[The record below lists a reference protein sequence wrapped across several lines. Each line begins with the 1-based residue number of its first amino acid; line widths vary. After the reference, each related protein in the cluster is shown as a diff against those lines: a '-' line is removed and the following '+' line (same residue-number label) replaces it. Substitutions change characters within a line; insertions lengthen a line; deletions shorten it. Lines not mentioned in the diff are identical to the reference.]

1 MVPIVPMSMVPMVP
15 VFAKEPSNVVK
26 ELSMVSKEASKVAK
40 EATKV
45 AKEPSKVAKEPSKV
59 TKEPSTVAKEP
70 SLVAKEATKV
80 AKDPAMSP
88 WAKRC
93 NFYSYDGR
101 KDVTF
106 FGKVRRN
113 HIPNLDQKA

>member
-15 VFAKEPSNVVK
+15 VFAKE
-26 ELSMVSKEASKVAK
+26 
-40 EATKV
+40 ATKV
-45 AKEPSKVAKEPSKV
+45 AKDPSKVAKDPSKV
-59 TKEPSTVAKEP
+59 AKEPSTVAKEP
-70 SLVAKEATKV
+70 SLVTKEASKV

-106 FGKVRRN
+106 SEKLGE
-113 HIPNLDQKA
+113 ITSQT

>member
-1 MVPIVPMSMVPMVP
+1 MSMVPMVP
-15 VFAKEPSNVVK
+15 VFAKE
-26 ELSMVSKEASKVAK
+26 
-40 EATKV
+40 ATKV
-45 AKEPSKVAKEPSKV
+45 AKDPSKVAKDPSKV
-59 TKEPSTVAKEP
+59 AKEPSTVAKEP
-70 SLVAKEATKV
+70 SLVTKEASKV

-106 FGKVRRN
+106 LEKLGE
-113 HIPNLDQKA
+113 ITSQT

>member
-1 MVPIVPMSMVPMVP
+1 MVPIVPMSKVPMVP

-70 SLVAKEATKV
+70 
-80 AKDPAMSP
+80 AMSP

-106 FGKVRRN
+106 SEKLGE
-113 HIPNLDQKA
+113 ITSQT

>member
-1 MVPIVPMSMVPMVP
+1 MSMVPMVP

-40 EATKV
+40 E
-45 AKEPSKVAKEPSKV
+45 PSLV
-59 TKEPSTVAKEP
+59 TKEAS
-70 SLVAKEATKV
+70 KV

-106 FGKVRRN
+106 SEKLGE
-113 HIPNLDQKA
+113 ITSQT

>member
-26 ELSMVSKEASKVAK
+26 ELSMDSKEASKVAK

-45 AKEPSKVAKEPSKV
+45 AKEPSKVAKEPS
-59 TKEPSTVAKEP
+59 TVAKEP
-70 SLVAKEATKV
+70 SLVTKEASKV

-106 FGKVRRN
+106 SEKLGE
-113 HIPNLDQKA
+113 ITSQT

>member
-1 MVPIVPMSMVPMVP
+1 MVPMVIDWESL
-15 VFAKEPSNVVK
+15 VDSSLVDSSTSKVAKEPSPVAK
-26 ELSMVSKEASKVAK
+26 EPSTVAKETSLVTKEASKVAK

-45 AKEPSKVAKEPSKV
+45 V
-59 TKEPSTVAKEP
+59 
-70 SLVAKEATKV
+70 L
-80 AKDPAMSP
+80 

-106 FGKVRRN
+106 LEKLGE
-113 HIPNLDQKA
+113 ITSQT

>member
-1 MVPIVPMSMVPMVP
+1 MVPIVPMAMVPMVAG
-15 VFAKEPSNVVK
+15 FAKEPSNVVK

-45 AKEPSKVAKEPSKV
+45 AKEPSLV
-59 TKEPSTVAKEP
+59 TKEAS
-70 SLVAKEATKV
+70 KV

-101 KDVTF
+101 KDVTLRNRISEILTKSRKPP
-106 FGKVRRN
+106 KVEDFVSDVDVDGFR
-113 HIPNLDQKA
+113 